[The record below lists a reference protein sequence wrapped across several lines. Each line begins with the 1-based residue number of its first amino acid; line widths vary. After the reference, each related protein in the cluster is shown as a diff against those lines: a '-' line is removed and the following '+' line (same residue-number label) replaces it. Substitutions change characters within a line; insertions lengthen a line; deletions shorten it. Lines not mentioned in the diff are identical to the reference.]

1 MRRPSTSPVVRTLLL
16 AVLALPIAGTAR
28 ATYVPAPT
36 VPRGGW
42 LPDTLVL
49 ARIGARKI
57 TVYDYRWNWYSS
69 DATLRPKPD
78 SAGRVVALHDFENKE
93 LLGQAAQQT
102 KYQFDFADRAEFREF
117 RNQTLSNFLFQ
128 RAVQDVPAVSDDSL
142 KKVTTYYSRDL
153 KLRLL
158 YFPTREQAE
167 ATRMELVS
175 GRLTWAAATARYGV
189 RTTTVVNGVSGWL
202 KFAGLPTDVA
212 LQIWPLGV
220 GQVSPVILAASG
232 YHVAQVIAERFG
244 PALPF
249 VAMRQPV
256 KSAVEGVE
264 RDKRRVA
271 IQDEAKKGMDVVYD
285 TTNVAWAAGF
295 FRESKHV
302 GTEGIELTLNVDER
316 VPEFSPEDTSRT
328 LVRWKGGRLSLGD
341 IVHEYTD
348 MVPITRPSLNT
359 PERLFAFVDAVML
372 GPKMTEIAEK
382 RGLDKDPEVVAA
394 LDKKREGM
402 LVEHM
407 VEDSVL
413 SRISV
418 SKEERQAFYRKNQR
432 DFIAFPTV
440 TYAIFVRYSK
450 GAADSTKAL
459 LDHGANAD
467 SLLKLDQKRGVPSGT
482 NTVRSNESNDYHKML
497 FEEMRP
503 GQSTIIGPDKEKQYG
518 VLHEIAYDQGSL
530 VPYDQVESAIDES
543 VRNIK
548 GDQAVQ
554 AFLQRL
560 KKRFPV
566 TDHPELVMR
575 IKLTDPASESN

>member
-1 MRRPSTSPVVRTLLL
+1 MRRPSTSPVVRALLL
-16 AVLALPIAGTAR
+16 AVLALPSAGPAR
-28 ATYVPAPT
+28 AVYVPAPT
-36 VPRGGW
+36 VPKGGW

-69 DATLRPKPD
+69 DPELRPRPD

-102 KYQFDFADRAEFREF
+102 KYQFDFADRAQFREF
-117 RNQTLSNFLFQ
+117 RNQTLSNVLFQ

-142 KKVTTYYSRDL
+142 KKVCTYYSRDL
-153 KLRLL
+153 RLRLL
-158 YFPTREQAE
+158 YFSTREQAE
-167 ATRMELVS
+167 ATRMSLVT

-189 RTTTVVNGVSGWL
+189 HTQTVINGVSGWL
-202 KFAGLPTDVA
+202 KFGAVATGVA

-220 GQVSPVILAASG
+220 GQVSPVIMAASG
-232 YHVAQVIAERFG
+232 YHVAQVLEEKIG
-244 PALPF
+244 KPYPF
-249 VAMRQPV
+249 VAMRSAI
-256 KSAVEGVE
+256 KMAVEGVE
-264 RDKRRVA
+264 QDKRRAA
-271 IQDEAKKGMDVVYD
+271 IQAEAKQGMDVAYD
-285 TTNVAWAAGF
+285 TTNVVWAAGF
-295 FRESKHV
+295 FRESKHI
-302 GTEGIELTLNVDER
+302 GTEGIEMSLNVDER
-316 VPEFSPEDTSRT
+316 VPEFASEDTSRT
-328 LVRWKGGRLSLGD
+328 MVRWKGGRLSLGD

-359 PERLFAFVDAVML
+359 PEALFSFIDAIML

-382 RGLDKDPEVVAA
+382 RGLERDSAVVAA
-394 LDKKREGM
+394 LDKKREAM

-413 SRISV
+413 SRVSV
-418 SKEERQAFYRKNQR
+418 TKDERRAYYQANQR
-432 DFIAFPTV
+432 DFIAYPTV
-440 TYAIFVRYSK
+440 TYAMLVRHSR

-459 LDHGANAD
+459 LDRGANAD
-467 SLLKLDQKRGVPSGT
+467 SLVKVDEKLGIPSAT
-482 NTVRSNESNDYHKML
+482 NTVRTNEPSDYHKAL

-503 GQSTIIGPDKEKQYG
+503 GQSIVLGPDKDKLFG
-518 VLHEIAYDQGSL
+518 VLHEIAYDKGSL

-548 GDQAVQ
+548 GDRAVQ
-554 AFLQRL
+554 EFLARL
-560 KKRFPV
+560 KQRFPV

-575 IKLTDPASESN
+575 IDLTDPASTGR